1 MKKIAVVGAG
11 FIGRSWSILFAR
23 AGYSVSLHDRDTEVL
38 GRAPAFIDT
47 SIAELISL
55 GLLDDATAVRERIS
69 TGTDL
74 AEALA
79 GAVHVQEAVSE
90 RLEIK
95 QAVFAELDQLAD
107 ADTVLASSSS
117 TIPTSELSE
126 TLAGRGR
133 CLLAHPLNPPHLVP
147 VVEVVPTPWTAPE
160 VVERTRGLLTA
171 IGQMPV
177 VMKKEVPGFIV
188 NRLQI
193 AVLNEAFRLI
203 DDDCIDADELDKA
216 MTHGLGLR
224 WSVVGPFDTIDL
236 NAARGVSH
244 YVEIFGEMFHQAMK
258 DRGEPR
264 RWSESSIK
272 AVEETMRTRLPVEE
286 IPDRQAWRDRK
297 LAELAVL
304 RARSEQAEAE
314 DGE

>member
-1 MKKIAVVGAG
+1 MEKIAIVGAG

-23 AGYSVSLHDRDTEVL
+23 AGYDVSLYDRDAEVL
-38 GRAPAFIDT
+38 GRALAIIDT
-47 SIAELISL
+47 SIDELVSL
-55 GLLDDATAVRERIS
+55 GLLDDAAAVRERIS
-69 TGTDL
+69 ISADL
-74 AEALA
+74 VEALS
-79 GAVHVQEAVSE
+79 GAVHIQEAVSE

-95 QAVFAELDQLAD
+95 QAVFAELDQFAD
-107 ADTVLASSSS
+107 ADAVIASSSS

-126 TLAGRGR
+126 SLAGRAR

-160 VVERTRGLLTA
+160 VVERTRVLLSA

-203 DDDCIDADELDKA
+203 DDDCIDPVELDKA

-244 YVEIFGEMFHQAMK
+244 YVDIFGEMFYQAMK

-264 RWSESSIK
+264 RWSESSIM
-272 AVEETMRTRLPVEE
+272 AVEESMRARLPVAE
-286 IPDRQAWRDRK
+286 IPYRQAWRDRK
-297 LAELAVL
+297 LSELAVL
-304 RARSEQAEAE
+304 RARSEQAETR
-314 DGE
+314 DGD

>member
-1 MKKIAVVGAG
+1 MEKLAVVGAG

-23 AGYSVSLHDRDTEVL
+23 AGYTVSLYDRDTEVL
-38 GRAPAFIDT
+38 GCALAIIDT
-47 SIAELISL
+47 SIAELVSL
-55 GLLDDATAVRERIS
+55 GLLDDATAVRKRIS
-69 TGTDL
+69 ISADL
-74 AEALA
+74 AEALT
-79 GAVHVQEAVSE
+79 GAVHIQEAVSE

-107 ADTVLASSSS
+107 ADTVIASSSS
-117 TIPTSELSE
+117 TIPTSQLSE
-126 TLAGRGR
+126 PLAGRVR

-160 VVERTRGLLTA
+160 IVERTRTLLST

-203 DDDCIDADELDKA
+203 EDDCIDAVELDKA

-244 YVEIFGEMFHQAMK
+244 YVDIFGEMFYQAMK

-264 RWSESSIK
+264 RWSESAIK
-272 AVEETMRTRLPVEE
+272 AVEEAMRARLPVAE
-286 IPDRQAWRDRK
+286 IPHRQAWRDRK

-304 RARSEQAEAE
+304 RLHSEEAE
-314 DGE
+314 GDDGE